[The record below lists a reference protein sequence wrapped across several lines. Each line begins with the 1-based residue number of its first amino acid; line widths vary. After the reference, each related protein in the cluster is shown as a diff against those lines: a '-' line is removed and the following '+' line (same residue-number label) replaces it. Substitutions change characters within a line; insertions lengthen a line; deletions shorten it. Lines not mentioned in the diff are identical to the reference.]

1 MIIWCFIAHISTNRQ
16 NQSMNKDLEVALKA
30 ARAGVETVK
39 DFRNKALNIKQ
50 KGFHDL
56 VTDADLAAEK
66 TILGIL
72 LDNFPGDVILAEE
85 TADNDT
91 LSDERTWIVDP
102 IDGTTNFAHGFPIYC
117 VSVALWENRE
127 PKVAVVIEINRNEEF
142 TAVKG
147 AGAKLNGVDI
157 AVSEKDD
164 HKHAFIATGFPY
176 NDLSLIDPYLKLFRH
191 LMHQLQGIRRPG
203 AASYDLCCVACGRFD
218 GFYEYSLHA
227 WDVAAAALIIQEA
240 GGVVTNWNGGDDWL
254 FGERLL
260 AGNPDIHAYLL
271 EQIES
276 FISEDQRKNVT

>member
-1 MIIWCFIAHISTNRQ
+1 
-16 NQSMNKDLEVALKA
+16 MNNDLEVALKA

-66 TILGIL
+66 TILGII
-72 LDNFPGDVILAEE
+72 LDNFPADAVLAEE
-85 TADNDT
+85 SADNDS
-91 LSDERTWIVDP
+91 LNDERTWIVDP

-127 PKVAVVIEINRNEEF
+127 PKAAVVIEINRNEEF

-147 AGAKLNGVDI
+147 EGAWLNGEKI
-157 AVSEKDD
+157 SVSKKDN

-176 NDLSLIDPYLKLFRH
+176 NDLTLVDSYLKLFRH

-240 GGVVTNWNGGDDWL
+240 GGKVTNWEGGKDWL

-260 AGNPDIHAYLL
+260 AGNPSIHSYLL

-276 FISEDQRKNVT
+276 FFDTSQRQNIK

>member
-1 MIIWCFIAHISTNRQ
+1 
-16 NQSMNKDLEVALKA
+16 MNKDLDIALKA
-30 ARAGVETVK
+30 ARAGVKTVNEY
-39 DFRNKALNIKQ
+39 REKAINIRQ

-56 VTDADLAAEK
+56 VTDADLAAEE

-72 LDNFPGDVILAEE
+72 LDNFPEDKVLAEE
-85 TADNDT
+85 TADDDT
-91 LSDERTWIVDP
+91 LEDTRTWIVDP

-142 TAVKG
+142 TAIKG
-147 AGAKLNGVDI
+147 EGSWLNGNKI
-157 AVSEKDD
+157 AVSEKEN

-176 NDLSLIDPYLKLFRH
+176 NDLTLIDPYLKLFRH
-191 LMHQLQGIRRPG
+191 LMHELQGIRRPG

-240 GGVVTNWNGGDDWL
+240 GGKVTNWEGGKDWL

-260 AGNPDIHAYLL
+260 AGNPSIHSYLL

-276 FISEDQRKNVT
+276 FFDSSQRQNIK